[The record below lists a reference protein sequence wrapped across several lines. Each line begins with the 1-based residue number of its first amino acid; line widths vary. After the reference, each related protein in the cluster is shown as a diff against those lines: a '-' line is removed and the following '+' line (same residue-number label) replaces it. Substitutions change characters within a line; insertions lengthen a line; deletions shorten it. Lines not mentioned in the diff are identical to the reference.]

1 MEQGI
6 LVWEHGIFP
15 VESEINTDEVFG
27 TKAIAAIDMCG
38 VPTLTFDRLF
48 AFLVLGHGDTC
59 VRPPCPI
66 SIANNPVGEL
76 KMPTLQNPR
85 HEKFAQELAA
95 GKSAAEAYAH
105 CGYKPN
111 YGNCIRLK
119 GFKGSRLAWQSYN
132 TVALLA
138 LR

>member
-1 MEQGI
+1 LQRLSLGRVT
-6 LVWEHGIFP
+6 LR
-15 VESEINTDEVFG
+15 SYRAT
-27 TKAIAAIDMCG
+27 AAIQIQIQLQPNSKVRVSRSTSGFRFSVHTTID
-38 VPTLTFDRLF
+38 L
-48 AFLVLGHGDTC
+48 
-59 VRPPCPI
+59 RPPCPI